1 MGKLADMVLSDLKK
15 VESNLAQAVAPEINE
30 LFKQAV
36 YGSLIKWYS
45 DSSPDMY
52 KRTYNFY
59 SVYRTATTT
68 GKGKTLIMQA
78 DSSLMND
85 YPGFKSPLD
94 ADVGFDYMFM
104 NGEHGH
110 GRWQKAITSPPF
122 DYVKKEI
129 ENGFGGQAQEI
140 INRKVKELL
149 MKGV

>member
-1 MGKLADMVLSDLKK
+1 
-15 VESNLAQAVAPEINE
+15 
-30 LFKQAV
+30 
-36 YGSLIKWYS
+36 
-45 DSSPDMY
+45 
-52 KRTYNFY
+52 
-59 SVYRTATTT
+59 
-68 GKGKTLIMQA
+68 
-78 DSSLMND
+78 
-85 YPGFKSPLD
+85 
-94 ADVGFDYMFM
+94 MFM